1 MTAREAITEVRRA
14 LFDAALIT
22 GAIAE
27 DKQLPEDVRAQCKVL
42 AAKATH
48 ASESVCDLSESM
60 RIPLTII
67 NK

>member
-14 LFDAALIT
+14 LFDTALIT
-22 GAIAE
+22 GAIAD

-42 AAKATH
+42 SAKATR
-48 ASESVCDLSESM
+48 ASELVCDLSESL
-60 RIPLTII
+60 RIPLSII

>member
-22 GAIAE
+22 GAIAD
-27 DKQLPEDVRAQCKVL
+27 DKQLPDDVRAQCRVL
-42 AAKATH
+42 SAKATR
-48 ASESVCDLSESM
+48 ASESVCDLSESL
-60 RIPLTII
+60 RIPLSII

>member
-14 LFDAALIT
+14 LFDVALVC
-22 GAIAE
+22 GAIAD

-42 AAKATH
+42 SAKATH
-48 ASESVCDLSESM
+48 ASELVCDLSESL
-60 RIPLTII
+60 RIPLSII